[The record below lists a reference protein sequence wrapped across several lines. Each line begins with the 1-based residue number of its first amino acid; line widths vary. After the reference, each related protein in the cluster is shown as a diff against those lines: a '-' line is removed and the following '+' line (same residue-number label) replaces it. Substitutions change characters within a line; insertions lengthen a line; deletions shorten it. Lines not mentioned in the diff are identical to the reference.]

1 MSKKIVI
8 GTAQFGMKYGISNKI
23 GKIKSSEIFK
33 ILNYSKNNGIKY
45 LDTANAYEKSENE
58 IGNYLKKTKN
68 KFNVIT
74 KYSFKNNLNLEDQFF
89 NSIRSLGCIPNII
102 LAHNYKDYLNPTF
115 HKIIKKIKKKYFIK
129 YVGVSLY
136 NVNQLNKILKYKKP
150 DIIQVPLN
158 ILDKSFLNK
167 DIIKNLKRKKILI
180 HGRSIFLQGLFFK
193 SKKFVFKNFKNIEA
207 KYKLLT
213 EIANT
218 EKMNLGELSLCWA
231 FNLKDIDNIVVGI
244 DSFTHLKKN
253 INIIKKKLSKNTCSQ
268 IDKINIKNNKIIK
281 PYLWK
286 KI

>member
-68 KFNVIT
+68 KFNIIT

-167 DIIKNLKRKKILI
+167 DIIKNLKRQKILI

-253 INIIKKKLSKNTCSQ
+253 INIIKKKLSKNTYSQ

>member
-253 INIIKKKLSKNTCSQ
+253 INIIKKKLSKNTYSQ

>member
-8 GTAQFGMKYGISNKI
+8 GTAQFGMKYGVSNKI

-45 LDTANAYEKSENE
+45 LDTANAYKKSENE

-74 KYSFKNNLNLEDQFF
+74 KYSLKNNLTLEDQFF
-89 NSIRSLGCIPNII
+89 NSLKSLGCVPNII
-102 LAHNYKDYLNPTF
+102 LAHSYKDYLNPNF

-136 NVNQLNKILKYKKP
+136 NVNELNKILKYKKP
-150 DIIQVPLN
+150 DIIQIPLN

-167 DIIKNLKRKKILI
+167 DILKNLKRKKILI

-193 SKKFVFKNFKNIEA
+193 SKKFIFKNFKDIET

-213 EIANT
+213 TIANT

-231 FNLKDIDNIVVGI
+231 FNLKYVDNIVIGV
-244 DSFTHLKKN
+244 DSLTHLKKN
-253 INIIKKKLSKNTCSQ
+253 INIIKKKLSKNTYSQ

>member
-68 KFNVIT
+68 KFNIIT